1 MRKKKKKIKEE
12 RKRRRKKDRGRCFHV
27 NQFQLREQVN
37 KSRAVIGEYKN
48 LQIDGYV
55 SKKDR

>member
-1 MRKKKKKIKEE
+1 MRKKKNKRGKKGK
-12 RKRRRKKDRGRCFHV
+12 KKKDRGRCFHV
-27 NQFQLREQVN
+27 NQFQLRDQVN
-37 KSRAVIGEYKN
+37 KSRRLIGEYKN